1 MSVELLLGPSIIL
14 VLIIIGVV
22 WIKAADSSD
31 SEKTKEEIEEPNAL
45 TEFLKRM
52 DMDN

>member
-14 VLIIIGVV
+14 VLIIIGMV
-22 WIKAADSSD
+22 WIKVADSSD
-31 SEKTKEEIEEPNAL
+31 SESTKEEQEEPNAL
-45 TEFLKRM
+45 TEFRKRM

>member
-14 VLIIIGVV
+14 ILCIIGIV
-22 WIKAADSSD
+22 WYKVADSSD

>member
-14 VLIIIGVV
+14 VLIIIGIV
-22 WIKAADSSD
+22 WIKVADSSD
-31 SEKTKEEIEEPNAL
+31 SESTKEKQEEPNAL
-45 TEFLKRM
+45 TEFRKRM